1 VGPLIGAHVPEWAAD
16 DNLKFLSDHMGVD
29 MPIRNITRVDIPVNS
44 VKSGDFLA
52 IIRLDGLD
60 PMLAW
65 GMGSH
70 TGHTA
75 ITMWINNELFVL
87 ESTTNSAYWP
97 TNGIQRTPWAK
108 WLDQAEKASYNV
120 LHLPLDP
127 AVAKKFD
134 TVAAMKFFES
144 AEGLP
149 YGFHNLLNG
158 WIDTPEDNFPP
169 PLVSKLAMLLMPFG
183 EWVLFKEAGESQSF
197 DFLRQGLNKRLQ
209 SLTGNSRI
217 SDNSG
222 FGNSADDFSLVDTYM
237 VAAKKG
243 LSWTD
248 LVTMPEMDEWIYTD
262 ANSTSGPSMVCDVLV
277 SRLWKEGG
285 LFGSLKNQIQTS
297 EFTNWDAYSLNFFD
311 KNYVRPKQ
319 CVDADPD
326 SQFCQLLGK
335 YRMTLP
341 DYNSVTPYANM
352 RQKCPSKPPLYIK
365 PLGC

>member
-1 VGPLIGAHVPEWAAD
+1 
-16 DNLKFLSDHMGVD
+16 
-29 MPIRNITRVDIPVNS
+29 
-44 VKSGDFLA
+44 LA

-97 TNGIQRTPWAK
+97 TNGIQRTPFAK
-108 WLDQAEKASYNV
+108 WIDQAEKASYNV
-120 LHLPLDP
+120 LHLPLNP
-127 AVAKKFD
+127 AIAKKFD
-134 TVAAMKFFES
+134 ADAAMKFF
-144 AEGLP
+144 ATVEGLP
-149 YGFHNLLNG
+149 YGFHNILNG

-169 PLVSKLAMLLMPFG
+169 PLSSKLAMLLMPFG
-183 EWVLFKEAGESQSF
+183 EWLLFKEFKLDQTF
-197 DFLRQGLNKRLQ
+197 DFMRQGLNKRLQ
-209 SLTGNSRI
+209 SLFTDNVHGNS
-217 SDNSG
+217 NAV
-222 FGNSADDFSLVDTYM
+222 FDDLSLVDTYM

-248 LVTMPEMDEWIYTD
+248 LVTMPEMDNWVYVDGNQT
-262 ANSTSGPSMVCDVLV
+262 GPSMVCDVLV

-285 LFGSLKNQIQTS
+285 LFGSLKDSIQTG

-311 KNYVRPKQ
+311 ANYVRPKQ

-326 SQFCQLLGK
+326 SQFCQLLGE
-335 YRMTLP
+335 YRMSLP
-341 DYNSVTPYANM
+341 DYNTVTPYAHM
-352 RQKCPSKPPLYIK
+352 REKCPSKPPLYQK
-365 PLGC
+365 PTGC